1 MNYRSI
7 TITAVILFLFAIA
20 GTGLV
25 AVTYDTTRE
34 RIAANERERLLRK
47 LHILVPPA
55 RHDNDLLTDTLKVHD
70 ELLLGTPEPVMVYRA
85 RRDDQPVALVIA
97 PVAPDGYSG
106 SIRLLIGINYDGSLT
121 GVRVVTHRETPGLGD
136 AIEEERS
143 DWIYGFDGKS
153 LENPP
158 AARWEVRKDGG
169 DFDQLTGATITPR
182 AIVGAVSKSLLY
194 YREHREAL
202 FSRGGDDE
210 KGLSPQSRK
219 DNHNSIHRGDAE
231 NAEQDFHSKDPDN

>member
-1 MNYRSI
+1 VNYRSSA
-7 TITAVILFLFAIA
+7 ITAVILFLFAVI

-25 AVTYDTTRE
+25 AVTYDSTAE

-47 LHILVPPA
+47 LHVLVPPA
-55 RHDNDLLTDTLKVHD
+55 RHDNDLFADTLSVQD
-70 ELLLGTPEPVMVYRA
+70 EVLLGTPGPVTVYRA
-85 RRDDQPVALVIA
+85 RRGDQPVALVMA

-106 SIRLLIGINYDGSLT
+106 SIRLLVGINYDGTLT

-143 DWIYGFDGKS
+143 DWIYGFSGKS

-158 AARWEVRKDGG
+158 PSRWEVRKDGG

-182 AIVGAVSKSLLY
+182 AIVGAVRRSLLY
-194 YREHREAL
+194 YREHREVL
-202 FSRGGDDE
+202 FSLHQ
-210 KGLSPQSRK
+210 K
-219 DNHNSIHRGDAE
+219 
-231 NAEQDFHSKDPDN
+231 